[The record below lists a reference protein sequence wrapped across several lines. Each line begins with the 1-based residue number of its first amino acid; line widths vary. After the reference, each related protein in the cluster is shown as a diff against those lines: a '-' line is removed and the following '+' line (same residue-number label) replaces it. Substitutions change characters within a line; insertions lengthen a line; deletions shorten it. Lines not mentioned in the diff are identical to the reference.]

1 MHDTVG
7 KYWRT
12 IMGGLILIS
21 MMFGSLLDAFK
32 FISSFYE
39 QLPPILQLNPIQI
52 FVAIISIIG
61 LSLIIWDLLRRRQ
74 AKTTIKG
81 VQVKSRE
88 DISLHDLLGSVK
100 KSLTVIAVECNLF
113 WEEQRNR
120 LSKMIEE
127 KDIDFKFLLL
137 DPESDL
143 HKLQTHKII
152 DSNPERIKDSLRKF
166 QEIKNSLS
174 ESDKE
179 KLEIRTYNLPP
190 LYTMIV
196 IDENSEDAKI
206 QVEPYIY
213 MAKIRDKIVFIIPK
227 KESKFFNSYRTS
239 YRYIL
244 KNSKPYPSQEGG

>member
-1 MHDTVG
+1 MHDTVE

-12 IMGGLILIS
+12 IIGGLFLIS
-21 MMFGSLLDAFK
+21 LVFGSLLNAYK
-32 FISSFYE
+32 FISDFFE
-39 QLPPILQLNPIQI
+39 QQLPSLQLNPIQI
-52 FVAIISIIG
+52 FAAIIGIIG
-61 LSLIIWDLLRRRQ
+61 LSLIIWDFLRQRQ

-81 VQVKSRE
+81 VQVRSRE
-88 DISLHDLLGSVK
+88 DIPLHDLLDGVK

-120 LSKMIEE
+120 ISKMIEE

-206 QVEPYIY
+206 QVEPYIH
-213 MAKIRDKIVFIIPK
+213 MAEIRDKIVFIIPK
-227 KESKFFNSYRTS
+227 KESKIFNSYRTS

-244 KNSKPYPSQEGG
+244 KNSEHYPPQEGG